1 MTTVNIPIPFETLVE
16 AVKSLEISRQQE
28 LLEILENQIE
38 IVEDEWENS
47 EEIIAE
53 VLASKEAYRRGDY
66 QTLEEFMHN
75 S

>member
-1 MTTVNIPIPFETLVE
+1 MTTVNIPIPFELLIE
-16 AVKSLEISRQQE
+16 AVKSLELFQQQE

-47 EEIIAE
+47 EETIAE
-53 VLASKEAYRRGDY
+53 VQASKTAYQQGDY
-66 QTLEEFMHN
+66 QTLEEFIVN

>member
-1 MTTVNIPIPFETLVE
+1 MTTVNIPIPFEVLIE
-16 AVKSLEISRQQE
+16 AVKSLELSQQQE

-47 EEIIAE
+47 AEVIAE
-53 VLASKEAYRRGDY
+53 VQAAKEAYQHGDY
-66 QTLEEFMHN
+66 QTREEFIAN